1 MGWDKVRAYRYC
13 MMWALR
19 GALYS
24 SDIRLESHFVVELAY
39 SSWADFNQAQVLL
52 IKLIEGN
59 CDE

>member
-1 MGWDKVRAYRYC
+1 MAWDLERAYRHC

-24 SDIRLESHFVVELAY
+24 SNATLESHFVVEMTY
-39 SSWADFNQAQVLL
+39 SSWHDFNQAQVFL
-52 IKLIEGN
+52 IKMIEGG